1 MHVQASDLRPSGV
14 SCSSNLVTGGNT
26 VLIKDTGNHSDQE
39 RGAGARGH
47 AHRGPC
53 GGAGGGAGGAAGGP
67 RPAETCRQRPHGVHR
82 RSPPG
87 PPLPQGTVDP
97 TPATGDRPQSAGL
110 RLLLPGPAGPTARC
124 SAPPRAWLS
133 ATRGPDAPRRL
144 RRRRRGM
151 LTARGLRQAP
161 AVAARGCSP
170 GGRLQ
175 TWTLAAR
182 MLSEARGDIG
192 RGRVQIC
199 LKQTQN
205 KRGR

>member
-1 MHVQASDLRPSGV
+1 MQVQASDLRPSGV

-47 AHRGPC
+47 AHRGLC

-97 TPATGDRPQSAGL
+97 TPATA
-110 RLLLPGPAGPTARC
+110 TARTLRVCGSC
-124 SAPPRAWLS
+124 SPAPLGPPR
-133 ATRGPDAPRRL
+133 GAPRRRVHGSRPHVDL
-144 RRRRRGM
+144 TRPGVCGEGAEACSPPAVSGRLPLWPRGAALPVAGCRRG
-151 LTARGLRQAP
+151 RSQRE
-161 AVAARGCSP
+161 C
-170 GGRLQ
+170 
-175 TWTLAAR
+175 
-182 MLSEARGDIG
+182 
-192 RGRVQIC
+192 
-199 LKQTQN
+199 
-205 KRGR
+205 

>member
-47 AHRGPC
+47 AHRGPS
-53 GGAGGGAGGAAGGP
+53 GWSRRAAPRRDLPPVATRRPQAKPP
-67 RPAETCRQRPHGVHR
+67 RPAPSPGHCGSHPH
-82 RSPPG
+82 
-87 PPLPQGTVDP
+87 D
-97 TPATGDRPQSAGL
+97 GDCPQSAGL

-133 ATRGPDAPRRL
+133 ATRGPDAPLRL

-161 AVAARGCSP
+161 AVAARGGSP
-170 GGRLQ
+170 GGRLR